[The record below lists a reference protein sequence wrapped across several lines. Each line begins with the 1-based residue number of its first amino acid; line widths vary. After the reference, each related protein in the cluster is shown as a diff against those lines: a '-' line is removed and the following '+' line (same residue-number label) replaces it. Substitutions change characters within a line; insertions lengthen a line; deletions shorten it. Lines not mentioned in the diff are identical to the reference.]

1 METEQQNQTVQKSTV
16 RYSCAACGAAV
27 ARDGIDGSFFRYAC
41 GHVGSAILAKVSADL
56 LGRGGMTREG

>member
-1 METEQQNQTVQKSTV
+1 METEQNQTVQKSTV

-27 ARDGIDGSFFRYAC
+27 TRDSVDGSSFRYAC
-41 GHVGSAILAKVSADL
+41 GHVGAAILAKVSADL